1 MSIPAILLIA
11 FGGALALEGAVWAI
25 FPGGLRRAYQEFLAQ
40 ADERDLHI
48 TGAISVFVGV
58 CLLLFGVSLVS

>member
-1 MSIPAILLIA
+1 MNISAILLIA

-58 CLLLFGVSLVS
+58 CLLLFGVSLLS